1 MRIDAVLVTCEHA
14 SRRVPAAFAHSVPSK
29 RRALLGTHQGFDIGA
44 VRIARRVTALVARL
58 GLPLAGPVE
67 GSITR
72 LFVDLNRSPHHP
84 RIFGP
89 FGGALERAEREALM
103 LRYYLPHHRDV
114 RAELLRLL
122 SAHSRVL
129 HLAVHSFTPV
139 LGRERRNA
147 DLGLLYDPKR
157 RLEAECCAAMQAIL
171 RAGASNVRVRRNY
184 PYRGNADGLTTMLRR
199 EVPEGRYVGIELEF
213 NQRHVSRAG
222 SAVER
227 AFLRALSTLLS
238 EGG

>member
-1 MRIDAVLVTCEHA
+1 MNVDAVLLTCEHA
-14 SRRVPAAFAHSVPSK
+14 SRHVPRSFAHGVPAK
-29 RRALLGTHQGFDIGA
+29 QRALLDTHRGFDIGA
-44 VRIARRVTALVARL
+44 VRIVRRVAALLRRFGV
-58 GLPLAGPVE
+58 PLAGPVE

-72 LFVDLNRSPHHP
+72 LFVDLNRSPRHP
-84 RIFGP
+84 RVFGA

-103 LRYYLPHHRDV
+103 LRYYLPHHREV

-122 SAHSRVL
+122 SAHSCVL

-157 RLEAECCAAMQAIL
+157 RFEAECSAALQRIL
-171 RAGASNVRVRRNY
+171 RVGASNVRVRRNY

-199 EVPEGRYVGIELEF
+199 EVPEGRYIGIELEF